1 MAYPARRLIAP
12 LAAIALLSVSSVS
25 VADEVTD
32 QLDVAREAYEA
43 GNLSQSVDELNY
55 AISQIQEMLS
65 GEYAKLL
72 PDALAGWT
80 AGEAV
85 SQAGGLAMLGGG
97 TSMTRSYTKDSGG
110 SVEIKVYANS
120 PMAQGMS
127 MMLQNPMLMQMDP
140 STKAYRYKG
149 RRGMIKHDAGSTS
162 YEITMMLKNNV
173 LLQVS
178 GQGLADKA
186 PVVDYVKAVDFK
198 AMEEAFAG

>member
-1 MAYPARRLIAP
+1 MAYSAKRLVAP
-12 LAAIALLSVSSVS
+12 LAVVSLLSAPAVS

-32 QLDVAREAYEA
+32 QLEVAREAYEA

-55 AISQIQEMLS
+55 AISQIQEKLS

-72 PDALAGWT
+72 PDALPGWT

-110 SVEIKVYANS
+110 AVEIKAYGNS

-149 RRGMIKHDAGSTS
+149 RSGMIKHDSGSTS
-162 YEITMMLKNNV
+162 YEITLMLKNNV

-178 GQGLADKA
+178 GDGLADKA
-186 PVVDYVKAVDFK
+186 PVVDYLKAVDIK
-198 AMEEAFAG
+198 ALEAAFAG